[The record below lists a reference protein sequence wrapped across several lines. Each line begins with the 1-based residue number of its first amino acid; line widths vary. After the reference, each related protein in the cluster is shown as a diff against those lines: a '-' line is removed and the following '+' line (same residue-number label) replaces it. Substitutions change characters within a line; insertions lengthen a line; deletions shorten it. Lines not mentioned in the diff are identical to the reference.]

1 MSELPDLSQLS
12 HAQKDELIRQL
23 FQTVQSLVGL
33 VSQVDALQ
41 KRIAELE
48 ARPRLNSR
56 NSSKPP
62 CSDGLAKATSK
73 PAPKSLRIPGQNP
86 SGGQPGHS
94 GNTLMQTAQPHEV
107 IRHTSALNTSQCSV
121 CSSTQLQH
129 VVIERRQVF
138 DLPVLRAQ
146 VTEHQLIRSQ
156 CSCGAVHEGVFPA
169 GIQAPT
175 QYGPGVKALAVQ
187 LNQQHFVPLQ
197 RTCEL
202 LGDVFGLPLSQA
214 SLLAFTEQAA
224 EHLAATVAAIG
235 QAVQAAPVVHADESG
250 IRVLGQLH
258 WLHCV
263 VTPTLTYL
271 AHHAKRGAQAF
282 DALGILGGV
291 QGTLVHDGLLAYKNL
306 ECLHSLCN
314 AHHLRELTYVHE
326 QMGERVWDNWA
337 KEMMELLLQGKQEV
351 DAHAGPLPAKRQA
364 WFESQWSEL
373 LLRGEAHH
381 PQASRD
387 DQLYSTQRGRVAQ
400 SKAFNLLKRLRQY
413 RQDVWRFASDEGVPF
428 TNNLAEQALR
438 MSKVRQKVSGC
449 FRTDA
454 GATTFFTIRSY
465 LQTMRKQQ
473 ACLFD
478 CLVSVFKGQPIQPS
492 WAG

>member
-1 MSELPDLSQLS
+1 MPELPDLSQLS
-12 HAQKDELIRQL
+12 HAQKDELIIQL
-23 FQTVQSLVGL
+23 FQMVQSLVAQMD
-33 VSQVDALQ
+33 VLQ
-41 KRIAELE
+41 KRITELE
-48 ARPRLNSR
+48 NRPRLNSK

-62 CSDGLAKATSK
+62 CSDGLAKPNSK
-73 PAPKSLRIPGQNP
+73 PNPKSLRVPGQNP
-86 SGGQPGHS
+86 NGGQPGHS
-94 GNTLMQTAQPHEV
+94 GNTLMQSAQPDAFIQYTHGAYC
-107 IRHTSALNTSQCSV
+107 TV
-121 CSSTQLQH
+121 CHSTQLQH
-129 VVIERRQVF
+129 AVIEHRQVF

-156 CSCGAVHEGVFPA
+156 CTCGAVQVGAFPA
-169 GIQAPT
+169 GIQACA
-175 QYGPGVKALAVQ
+175 QYGPRAKALAVH

-197 RTCEL
+197 RTCEVM
-202 LGDVFGLPLSQA
+202 GDVFGLPLSQA
-214 SLLAFTEQAA
+214 SLLAFTAQAA
-224 EHLAATVAAIG
+224 QHLTATVAAIG
-235 QAVQAAPVVHADESG
+235 QAVQTAPIVHADESG
-250 IRVLGQLH
+250 IRVLGQLQ

-291 QGTLVHDGLLAYKNL
+291 QGTLVHDGLLAYKKL

-337 KEMMELLLQGKQEV
+337 QEMMELLLQGKQEV
-351 DAHAGPLPAKRQA
+351 DTHCGPLPTPRLE
-364 WFESQWSEL
+364 WFQGQWSAL
-373 LLRGEAHH
+373 LLRGEASN
-381 PQASRD
+381 PVATRD
-387 DQLYSTQRGRVAQ
+387 DESHSTKRGRVAQ
-400 SKAFNLLKRLRQY
+400 SKAYNLLKRLRDY
-413 RQDVWRFASDEGVPF
+413 RQDVWRFATDAGVPF

-449 FRTDA
+449 FRTDE

-478 CLVSVFKGQPIQPS
+478 CLLSVFKGQPIQPS